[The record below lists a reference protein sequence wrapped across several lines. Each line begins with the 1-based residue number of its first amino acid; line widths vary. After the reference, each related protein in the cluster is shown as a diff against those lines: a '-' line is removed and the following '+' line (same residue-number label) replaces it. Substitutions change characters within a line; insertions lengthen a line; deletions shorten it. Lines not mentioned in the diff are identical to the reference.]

1 MVDCSECKNCYMH
14 PVAWG
19 EYWCRI
25 KEAKTGDGW
34 VYESHSLKKRFKD
47 NCEDFEESEG
57 LKMSKKYKKEV
68 KEFYFDKTPNWL
80 EELEKLESEGWRV
93 ICGEPI
99 EKFFVKI
106 IGRRFI
112 LEKEI

>member
-34 VYESHSLKKRFKD
+34 VYELHSLKKRFKD
-47 NCEDFEESEG
+47 NCEDFEE
-57 LKMSKKYKKEV
+57 KV
-68 KEFYFDKTPNWL
+68 N
-80 EELEKLESEGWRV
+80 
-93 ICGEPI
+93 
-99 EKFFVKI
+99 
-106 IGRRFI
+106 
-112 LEKEI
+112 

>member
-34 VYESHSLKKRFKD
+34 VYESHNLKKRFKD
-47 NCEDFEESEG
+47 NCEDFEE
-57 LKMSKKYKKEV
+57 KV
-68 KEFYFDKTPNWL
+68 N
-80 EELEKLESEGWRV
+80 
-93 ICGEPI
+93 
-99 EKFFVKI
+99 
-106 IGRRFI
+106 
-112 LEKEI
+112 